1 MIIEGDDEMTKCLA
15 DGPSEAVLKE
25 KLAGIAKKGKA
36 AKPSSVETQEEDKG
50 SH

>member
-25 KLAGIAKKGKA
+25 RLAGLAKKGKV
-36 AKPSSVETQEEDKG
+36 AKPPSVDTQEEDKG
-50 SH
+50 RH